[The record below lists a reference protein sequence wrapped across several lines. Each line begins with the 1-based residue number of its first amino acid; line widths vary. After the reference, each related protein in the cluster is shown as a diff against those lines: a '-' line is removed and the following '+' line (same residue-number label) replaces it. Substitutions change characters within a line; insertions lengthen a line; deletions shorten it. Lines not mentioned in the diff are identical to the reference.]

1 MPNDAKSMTI
11 NPLSIFYRSI
21 DRWQVH
27 PSGSIQISWK
37 CDPKAVLAVCQA
49 GNLDLEGVSR
59 SNLDL
64 VNAYF
69 DRLGET
75 QSSQVLIATIVDRLY
90 RWRNESTLAQSS
102 LDTNN
107 CWFNWIGAMNVKV
120 ACHIWRRIPSS
131 QQSPEL
137 FERLVTPTLSV
148 RDLLT
153 GFDPQYQPDLFAGL
167 QAWTYRVVRYHIYS
181 SLRANG
187 HPYFGLSNLG
197 IVARSSYKQMRVAL
211 VANIVPEQLE
221 LDISICKVFK
231 SYLERS
237 KIGANKLGLADWEEI
252 LAAVQAI
259 SLAEPL
265 QRRIDITISE
275 LGSRIDRVGSLV
287 RAAASP
293 VVYSYDDLPQL
304 ISIDCYVPPA
314 DIDESTQIL
323 GQLFTVIDRF
333 IHNLPAESQ
342 KMVMLYHQQH
352 LKQSKI
358 AYLIAQDRFIASSVD
373 RQDPRSW
380 AELSSI
386 EITKLTNNY
395 QTKVSRKLGN
405 IYLDLLTNIYAQ
417 ISHPEG
423 KVADRNSLAI
433 GAVKQLL
440 EQYFQASNPAA
451 ST

>member
-1 MPNDAKSMTI
+1 MTI

-27 PSGSIQISWK
+27 PSGSIQIAWK

-49 GNLDLEGVSR
+49 GNLDLGGVSR

-64 VNAYF
+64 VNTYF

-75 QSSQVLIATIVDRLY
+75 QSSQESIATIVDNLY
-90 RWRNESTLAQSS
+90 RSALAPSPLSS
-102 LDTNN
+102 DN
-107 CWFNWIGAMNVKV
+107 CWFNWIGAMTVKA
-120 ACHIWRRIPSS
+120 ACHIWRKIPNS

-137 FERLVTPTLSV
+137 FEQLVSHTLSV
-148 RDLLT
+148 RDLLA
-153 GFDPQYQPDLFAGL
+153 GFDPQYQPDLFVGL
-167 QAWTYRVVRYHIYS
+167 QAWTYRVVKYHTYT

-187 HPYFGLSNLG
+187 RPYFGLSNLG
-197 IVARSSYKQMRVAL
+197 VVARSSHTKMRAAL

-237 KIGANKLGLADWEEI
+237 KVSVNKLGSADWQEI

-259 SLAEPL
+259 S
-265 QRRIDITISE
+265 IDITIAE
-275 LGSRIDRVGSLV
+275 LGSRVDRVGSLI
-287 RAAASP
+287 RANASP
-293 VVYSYDDLPQL
+293 IVHSYDDRSRS
-304 ISIDCYVPPA
+304 ISIDRYASLPA
-314 DIDESTQIL
+314 PDIDESTQIL

-333 IHNLPAESQ
+333 INNLPAEAQ
-342 KMVMLYHQQH
+342 KMVVLYHHQH
-352 LKQSKI
+352 LKQSEI
-358 AYLIAQDRFIASSVD
+358 AYLIAQDRFIAANID
-373 RQDPRSW
+373 RQDSRSW
-380 AELSSI
+380 AELSPI

-405 IYLDLLTNIYAQ
+405 IYLDLLDYIHANV
-417 ISHPEG
+417 SHPDD

-433 GAVKQLL
+433 ESVKQIL
-440 EQYFQASNPAA
+440 EQYFQADRPAKN
-451 ST
+451 T

>member
-1 MPNDAKSMTI
+1 MTI
-11 NPLSIFYRSI
+11 NPLSIFYRSL

-27 PSGSIQISWK
+27 PSGSVQISWK

-49 GNLDLEGVSR
+49 GNLDLGGVSR

-64 VNAYF
+64 VNTYF

-75 QSSQVLIATIVDRLY
+75 QSSQVLITTIVDRLY
-90 RWRNESTLAQSS
+90 RSALTQSS
-102 LDTNN
+102 LDNNN
-107 CWFNWIGAMNVKV
+107 CWFNWIGAMTVKA

-148 RDLLT
+148 RDLLA
-153 GFDPQYQPDLFAGL
+153 GFDPQYQPDLFVGL
-167 QAWTYRVVRYHIYS
+167 QGWTYRVVRYHAYT

-231 SYLERS
+231 SYLDRS
-237 KIGANKLGLADWEEI
+237 KVSANKLGLADWQEI
-252 LAAVQAI
+252 LAAVQSI
-259 SLAEPL
+259 S
-265 QRRIDITISE
+265 IDVTIAE
-275 LGSRIDRVGSLV
+275 LGSRIDRVGSLI

-293 VVYSYDDLPQL
+293 VVHSYDDRSRS
-304 ISIDCYVPPA
+304 ISIDCYASLPA
-314 DIDESTQIL
+314 PDSDESTQIL

-333 IHNLPAESQ
+333 INNLPAESQ
-342 KMVMLYHQQH
+342 KMVVLYHHQH

-373 RQDPRSW
+373 RQEPRSW
-380 AELSSI
+380 AELSPI

-405 IYLDLLTNIYAQ
+405 IYLDLLNNIYAQ
-417 ISHPEG
+417 ISHPDG

-433 GAVKQLL
+433 EAVKQLL
-440 EQYFQASNPAA
+440 EQYFRAGNP
-451 ST
+451 SGNT